1 MFLYGGESCNS
12 RGLGLLDVYRASI
25 FIPRVLLVFI
35 WICKILFI
43 LGFESER
50 VAQPFVTIHDVRCN
64 TCMRPADGLTRAD
77 HPARYVLDRI
87 YLSGWV
93 SLEILATLT
102 YA

>member
-12 RGLGLLDVYRASI
+12 CGLGLLDVYRASI

-64 TCMRPADGLTRAD
+64 MCMRPADRLVSAN
-77 HPARYVLDRI
+77 HPARYVLDWI
-87 YLSGWV
+87 YPCGWV
-93 SLEILATLT
+93 SLEILAMLT